1 MIGLYGPIFFHSGST
16 GLTTFDEMR
25 KTVSAR
31 WGDHPVH
38 LQKPLLEYG
47 GPQLIEIG
55 FRMELIKPFTMDPLA
70 AIIMLEEIMDLAI
83 PLPLIIGMKPMGRG
97 VSLFVLTQ
105 LQHTMK
111 YFYRDGGL
119 LGASVEVQLK
129 EYPDNI
135 ISTLMR
141 ALGGGG
147 GGQGPANDANVG
159 PLSDVSSSDPASTS
173 PQMFLN
179 PATGNYEP
187 LQTQDPSQ
195 PMFLNPATGNYEPL
209 TDPTIAQNA
218 NPNPADA
225 NVNPDPMDEP
235 VSNAESDLN
244 KQADDITKLMEEKG
258 ALTIEK

>member
-1 MIGLYGPIFFHSGST
+1 
-16 GLTTFDEMR
+16 
-25 KTVSAR
+25 
-31 WGDHPVH
+31 
-38 LQKPLLEYG
+38 
-47 GPQLIEIG
+47 
-55 FRMELIKPFTMDPLA
+55 
-70 AIIMLEEIMDLAI
+70 
-83 PLPLIIGMKPMGRG
+83 
-97 VSLFVLTQ
+97 
-105 LQHTMK
+105 
-111 YFYRDGGL
+111 
-119 LGASVEVQLK
+119 
-129 EYPDNI
+129 
-135 ISTLMR
+135 
-141 ALGGGG
+141 
-147 GGQGPANDANVG
+147 
-159 PLSDVSSSDPASTS
+159 
-173 PQMFLN
+173 MFLN